1 MAVTIHSGLCVRNRS
16 MFVAMAEV
24 AVAQQQEVWCE
35 LCRGFGSILLLSPT
49 SPRVLHL
56 DPGPQGSH
64 LQNAPSS
71 STNSQDSFRSLKL
84 TQTSILTFVVQ
95 FPHLKKIWII
105 TIAMG
110 LFYGFYKTRRVKPR
124 AKFINASLLVTLL
137 KRKRLALG
145 TD

>member
-1 MAVTIHSGLCVRNRS
+1 

-35 LCRGFGSILLLSPT
+35 LCRGLGSILLLSPT

-56 DPGPQGSH
+56 DPGSQGSL

-95 FPHLKKIWII
+95 FPHLKKN
-105 TIAMG
+105 MD
-110 LFYGFYKTRRVKPR
+110 Y
-124 AKFINASLLVTLL
+124 
-137 KRKRLALG
+137 
-145 TD
+145 